1 MHVDAHVCGF
11 QRSTLDA
18 FLQIPSIFFRDK
30 SVSLDL
36 ELVDLA
42 SFAGQQAP
50 GSVYL
55 CLPMLASQT
64 GTAIPRIFTCV
75 KALKT
80 GSRAFKANTE

>member
-1 MHVDAHVCGF
+1 MWN

-18 FLQIPSIFFRDK
+18 FLQILPIFFRDK

-36 ELVDLA
+36 ELVNLA
-42 SFAGQQAP
+42 SLAGQQAP

-55 CLPMLASQT
+55 CLPMLVSQT
-64 GTAIPRIFTCV
+64 GTAIPRIFTYV
-75 KALKT
+75 KALET